1 MALGWGLGGLNP
13 REAALRTWLE
23 IQEDEVFG
31 RAAQLSYYFLLA
43 LFPLLLFLTAL
54 FGYFA
59 GAGAGLQLR
68 QNFMHSLGSMLPPSA
83 SALVRTTLDE
93 IIDGSGAGKL
103 SLGLLVTLW
112 AASNGMGAISA
123 ALNTAYDVEESRGW
137 LRERILAIALTIA
150 LSTLIVSSLAL
161 VLAGDWI
168 SDLAAEKFGF
178 GEIFTGVWNLLQW
191 PLALALVFLAFALIY
206 HFAPNLPGRPWRW
219 ITPGAILGVT
229 LWLLVSL
236 GFRLYL
242 QYFDSYS
249 RTYGSLGAVIVL
261 MLWFYFT
268 SAAILI
274 GGELNSEIEH
284 YQRNSAKTEFPVN
297 RRLRGVRVI
306 RDIRGNKK
314 SQEFHELH

>member
-1 MALGWGLGGLNP
+1 MASIWGLRGLTA
-13 REAALRTWLE
+13 RDAALRTWAE
-23 IQEDEVFG
+23 IKEDEVFG

-59 GAGAGLQLR
+59 GGGAGTELR
-68 QNFMHSLGSMLPPSA
+68 QNLMHSLGSILPPSA

-103 SLGLLVTLW
+103 SLGLLVALW

-123 ALNTAYDVEESRGW
+123 ALNIAYDVEKSRHW
-137 LRERILAIALTIA
+137 LREQLLAIALTIVLA
-150 LSTLIVSSLAL
+150 TLIISALLL
-161 VLAGDWI
+161 VLAGEWI
-168 SDLAAEKFGF
+168 ADVAAGKFGF
-178 GEIFTGVWNLLQW
+178 GEIFGDVWVLLQW
-191 PLALALVFLAFALIY
+191 PMALALALLAFDLIY
-206 HFAPNLPGRPWRW
+206 HFAPNLPARTWRW
-219 ITPGAILGVT
+219 ITPGAVVGVT
-229 LWLLVSL
+229 LWVLVSL

-242 QYFDSYS
+242 EYFDSYS

-284 YQRNSAKTEFPVN
+284 HHRNSAKITEFPA
-297 RRLRGVRVI
+297 
-306 RDIRGNKK
+306 K
-314 SQEFHELH
+314 SSQGGSPKQRSRQALPESAGRKS